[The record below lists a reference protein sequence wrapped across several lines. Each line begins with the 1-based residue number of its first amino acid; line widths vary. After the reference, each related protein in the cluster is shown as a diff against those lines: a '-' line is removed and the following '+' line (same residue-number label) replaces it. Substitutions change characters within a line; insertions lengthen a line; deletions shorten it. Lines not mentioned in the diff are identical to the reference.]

1 MIEPQTRTADTS
13 RSWLVLA
20 PGLFVLLWS
29 TGFIGARLGMPYAEP
44 FAFLALRFGL
54 VAGLVTIL
62 ALAMKAKWPSRRDV
76 LHAFIV
82 GCLIHG
88 GYLGGVFW
96 AIDQGM
102 PAGVSALIVGL
113 QPLLTA
119 LLAGAFLGEEV
130 RARHWLGLGIGI
142 AGVAMVFAPK
152 LNLVGSGIDF
162 ATVTASV
169 FATLSITIGSIYQKK
184 FATGTDL
191 TTGAVWQYVGAT
203 LTMLAVALITRETF
217 TFNWTGELIFAL
229 VWLAIVLSLGA
240 ISLYMLMIRHGQVS
254 RISAVFFLVPGVT
267 AIIAWLMFG
276 ETLTI
281 VQIAG
286 MVVCGFAVAL
296 AGRNS

>member
-1 MIEPQTRTADTS
+1 MAELKRETPDAGGR
-13 RSWLVLA
+13 WLVLTPA
-20 PGLFVLLWS
+20 LFVLLWS

-44 FAFLALRFGL
+44 FAFLALRFAL
-54 VAGLVTIL
+54 VAGLVAVL
-62 ALAMKAKWPSRRDV
+62 AAIMKAKWPSRQDA
-76 LHAFIV
+76 LHAAIV
-82 GCLIHG
+82 GCLVHG

-96 AIDQGM
+96 AIDHGM

-119 LLAGAFLGEEV
+119 LLAGAILGEEV
-130 RARHWLGLGIGI
+130 RARHWLGLAIGIG
-142 AGVAMVFAPK
+142 GVAMVLAPK
-152 LNLVGSGIDF
+152 LNLTGSGIGP
-162 ATVTASV
+162 ATIAANVL
-169 FATLSITIGSIYQKK
+169 ATLSITIGSIYQKRY
-184 FATGTDL
+184 ATGISL

-203 LTMLAVALITRETF
+203 VTMLVAALGFRETF

-229 VWLAIVLSLGA
+229 VWLVFILSLGA

-254 RISAVFFLVPGVT
+254 RIAAVFYLVPGVT

-276 ETLTI
+276 ETLTL

-286 MVVCGFAVAL
+286 MVVCAFAVAL